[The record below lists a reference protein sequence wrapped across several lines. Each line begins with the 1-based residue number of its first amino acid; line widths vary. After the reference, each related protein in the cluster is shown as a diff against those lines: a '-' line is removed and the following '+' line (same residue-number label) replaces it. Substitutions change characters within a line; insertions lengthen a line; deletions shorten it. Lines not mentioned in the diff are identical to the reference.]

1 MKLVYGIK
9 VKSNFQMVLSKIRQ
23 MEKSNQK
30 ISTIGIGFG
39 NRPIAD
45 NQNSYQYKLGSA
57 AGFFRSTVPKKRENF
72 FLFVPVSKQPKYL
85 EILF

>member
-1 MKLVYGIK
+1 VKISFNFNDLILIPKLPAPRELNFLKLVYGIK

-45 NQNSYQYKLGSA
+45 NQNSSQYKLGS
-57 AGFFRSTVPKKRENF
+57 G
-72 FLFVPVSKQPKYL
+72 LF
-85 EILF
+85 